1 MEVIGTLAVSVV
13 FYVFFISGVG
23 AGGRRRRDGEGDKTH
38 EGGCVVAR
46 RHVRGLHGGA
56 GTRSRGLAHVVRSTR
71 SATGRALEFAHEI
84 TCFPREDQ

>member
-38 EGGCVVAR
+38 TREVVSSPVAMCVGCMGEQAQGRVGWPMSCALRGAR
-46 RHVRGLHGGA
+46 LAVR
-56 GTRSRGLAHVVRSTR
+56 
-71 SATGRALEFAHEI
+71 
-84 TCFPREDQ
+84 